1 MIIFIQ
7 GRYLNTVFSQI
18 LVISVLKGLRR
29 FVFQSSVRAHPIVK
43 LNILLHAFAKALF
56 RGVLSAVRLFSFE

>member
-1 MIIFIQ
+1 MQ

-29 FVFQSSVRAHPIVK
+29 FVSKSSVRAHPIVK

-56 RGVLSAVRLFSFE
+56 